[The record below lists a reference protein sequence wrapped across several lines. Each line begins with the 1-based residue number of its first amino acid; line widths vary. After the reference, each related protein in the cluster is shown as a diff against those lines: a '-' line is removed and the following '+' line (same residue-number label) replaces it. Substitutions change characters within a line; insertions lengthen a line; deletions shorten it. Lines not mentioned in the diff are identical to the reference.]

1 VLLLQRGV
9 RCPDDASAW
18 PRRPIA
24 FGEWLTV
31 ER

>member
-1 VLLLQRGV
+1 V